1 MHFLEGAWFVVI
13 ITIYFY
19 VDSWENPVMLDA
31 PVSGGV
37 LAAEAGTLTFMVW
50 FRLLSIQWTIQLP
63 MTELSVAFSA
73 QAH

>member
-50 FRLLSIQWTIQLP
+50 FLLLSIQWTIQLP

>member
-1 MHFLEGAWFVVI
+1 MHFLEGAWLVVI